1 MIIKSYIQVKPQ
13 RWTFDE
19 LTEVISEI
27 SGKRVTHRKGSFN
40 DMKDYFRSV
49 GLPAPVAELIA
60 GIYQAVAEG
69 ETEKNSYDL
78 TNIIVQQ
85 TPLK

>member
-1 MIIKSYIQVKPQ
+1 
-13 RWTFDE
+13 
-19 LTEVISEI
+19 
-27 SGKRVTHRKGSFN
+27 
-40 DMKDYFRSV
+40 MKDYLSSV
-49 GLPAPVAELIA
+49 GLPALVAEIIA

-69 ETEKNSYDL
+69 ETEKISYDL